1 MKLHTRER
9 GSGPVLFILHGLFGS
24 GDNWN
29 SVARGLEDRWRVV
42 MPDLANHGQSPH
54 THTYTFDSMAADLFD
69 TADDLGIKTFSLMGH
84 SMGGKAAMVAALSDP
99 RRIEKL
105 IVADVAPRGYPPRHR
120 KVIEAMKKVRSAQ
133 VGSRQEA
140 DRLMAEDI
148 HDRMIRA
155 FLLKNLVPDDNGYRW
170 RLGLDTIDRTY
181 DELIGWS
188 EFESTFTRPT
198 LFIGGGRSNYLAGQ
212 DEPEIRRLFPQA
224 RIVTLSE
231 AGHWI
236 HTDEPEQFLREVRQ
250 FLAPSE

>member
-155 FLLKNLVPDDNGYRW
+155 FLLKNLDRDDQNNFKW
-170 RLGLDTIDRTY
+170 KLNLKIISDHLENVGLATY
-181 DELIGWS
+181 PHWPIEI
-188 EFESTFTRPT
+188 PT
-198 LFIGGGRSNYLAGQ
+198 MFIRGINSNYITDDDIL
-212 DEPEIRRLFPQA
+212 DIREYFSNVSVES
-224 RIVTLSE
+224 IGN
-231 AGHWI
+231 AGHWV
-236 HTDEPEQFLREVRQ
+236 HAEQPEAFFNTAIAFLDN
-250 FLAPSE
+250 